1 MGQVVVTVA
10 LGLSTLGALGVT
22 AWWLGRL
29 VKREVDTLLE
39 LAEQHDKRLAVASAE
54 LHFARKD
61 VSRLQSE
68 LSAVRAEL
76 ESFVHGPP
84 SMKRP
89 RA

>member
-10 LGLSTLGALGVT
+10 LGLSVLAALGLT

-29 VKREVDTLLE
+29 IKREIDTLLE
-39 LAEQHDKRLAVASAE
+39 LAEEHHKRLAVASAE

-61 VSRLQSE
+61 VSRLQNE
-68 LSAVRAEL
+68 LSAVRQEL
-76 ESFVHGPP
+76 EGFVHGPP
-84 SMKRP
+84 SMRRP